1 MSLLYNQLLSYD
13 APSITYS
20 GNIGVSPTSVLNPIQ
35 IGNPNIVSQ
44 ATNNQSSLTTIG
56 LISYDFAP
64 SGQIT
69 GVTSYGLAPSGQITA
84 VTYNDFASSG
94 QITGIT
100 SYDLAPTGQIAM
112 EVTSSP
118 GTAILSLQQI

>member
-13 APSITYS
+13 APSIFYS
-20 GNIGVSPTSVLNPIQ
+20 GDIGVSPSSILNSIQ
-35 IGNPNIVSQ
+35 IGNPSIASG
-44 ATNNQSSLTTIG
+44 AINNQSSLTTIG
-56 LISYDFAP
+56 VISYDFAP

-69 GVTSYGLAPSGQITA
+69 GVTSYDLASSGQITA

-94 QITGIT
+94 QITGVT
-100 SYDLAPTGQIAM
+100 SYDLSPSGQIAM

-118 GTAILSLQQI
+118 GTAILTLQQI

>member
-13 APSITYS
+13 APSIFYS
-20 GNIGVSPTSVLNPIQ
+20 GDIGVSPSSILNPIQ
-35 IGNPNIVSQ
+35 IGNPSILSQ
-44 ATNNQSSLTTIG
+44 AINNQSSLTTIG

-69 GVTSYGLAPSGQITA
+69 GVTSYGLASSGQITA

-94 QITGIT
+94 QITGVT
-100 SYDLAPTGQIAM
+100 SYDLAPSGQIAM

-118 GTAILSLQQI
+118 GTAILTLQQI